1 MQRAAGAAF
10 LAYAVALATAIVVG
24 HAVPAERPL
33 WIAAWGDVAATLA
46 VFAFSFGFRNS
57 SFYDPY
63 WSLAPIAIAV
73 YWTASAE
80 RVGVDPTRQ
89 TAVLVL
95 VGWWGARLTWNWV
108 RSWGGLTH
116 EDWRY
121 VRLRQQTG
129 GAYWL
134 VSLAGLH
141 MMPTVIVF
149 LGLLPLYPAL
159 SVGVRPWGLL
169 DALAVLVTGGAVLL
183 EQTADRQLLRFRRS
197 DPDPRSIL
205 ASGLWARS
213 RHPNYLGEIGFWWG
227 LFLFGLSARP
237 GWWWSGIGA
246 LAITL
251 LFRGVSLPLIE
262 TRMLERRPGY
272 AEHQKRV
279 PLLLPRW
286 RGAGR

>member
-1 MQRAAGAAF
+1 MQRAAGAVF
-10 LAYAVALATAIVVG
+10 LAYAVALATAIVVA

-33 WIAAWGDVAATLA
+33 WIAAWGDVAATLV

-57 SFYDPY
+57 SFYDAY

-73 YWTASAE
+73 YWISSAE
-80 RVGVDPTRQ
+80 SIGVDPTRQ
-89 TAVLVL
+89 TVVLLL
-95 VGWWGARLTWNWV
+95 VVWWGARLTWNWA
-108 RSWGGLTH
+108 RGWGGLGH

-121 VRLRQQTG
+121 VQLREQTG
-129 GAYWL
+129 SAYWG
-134 VSLAGLH
+134 VSLVGLH
-141 MMPTVIVF
+141 LMPTVFVF
-149 LGLLPLYPAL
+149 LGLLPLYAAL

-169 DALAVLVTGGAVLL
+169 DGMAVLVTGGSVLL

-197 DPDPRSIL
+197 DPAPGSVL

-237 GWWWSGIGA
+237 GWWWTGIGA
-246 LAITL
+246 LAITGM
-251 LFRGVSLPLIE
+251 FRIVSLPLIE

-272 AEHQKRV
+272 AEQQRRV

-286 RGAGR
+286 RGTGS

>member
-1 MQRAAGAAF
+1 MQRATGAVF

-24 HAVPAERPL
+24 HAAPPERPL
-33 WIAAWGDVAATLA
+33 WIAAWGDVAATLV

-73 YWTASAE
+73 YWIASAE
-80 RVGVDPTRQ
+80 SIGVDPTRQ
-89 TAVLVL
+89 TLVLVL
-95 VGWWGARLTWNWV
+95 VCWWGARLTWNWA
-108 RSWGGLTH
+108 RGWGGLTH

-121 VRLRQQTG
+121 VRLREQTG
-129 GAYWL
+129 AAYWL
-134 VSLAGLH
+134 VSLTGLH
-141 MMPTVIVF
+141 MMPTVLVF

-183 EQTADRQLLRFRRS
+183 EQTADRQLLRFRRG
-197 DPDPRSIL
+197 DPAPGSIL

-227 LFLFGLSARP
+227 LFLFGLAARP
-237 GWWWSGIGA
+237 EWWWTGIGA

-251 LFRGVSLPLIE
+251 LFRIASLPLIE

-272 AEHQKRV
+272 AEHQERV
-279 PLLLPRW
+279 PMLLPRW

>member
-1 MQRAAGAAF
+1 MQRAAGAVF

-24 HAVPAERPL
+24 HASAAERPL
-33 WIAAWGDVAATLA
+33 WIAAWGDAAATL
-46 VFAFSFGFRNS
+46 VIFAFSFGFRNS

-73 YWTASAE
+73 YWIASAE
-80 RVGVDPTRQ
+80 SIAVDPTRQ
-89 TAVLVL
+89 TLVLVL
-95 VGWWGARLTWNWV
+95 VCWWGVRLTWNWI
-108 RSWGGLTH
+108 RGWGGLAH

-121 VRLRQQTG
+121 VQLREQTG
-129 GAYWL
+129 AAYWL

-141 MMPTVIVF
+141 VMPTVLVF
-149 LGLLPLYPAL
+149 LGLLPLYAAL
-159 SVGVRPWGLL
+159 SVGERPWGLL

-183 EQTADRQLLRFRRS
+183 EQTADRQLLRFRRG

-205 ASGLWARS
+205 DSGLWAHS

-227 LFLFGLSARP
+227 LYLFGLSARP
-237 GWWWSGIGA
+237 GWWWTGIGA

-251 LFRGVSLPLIE
+251 LFRVASLPLIE

-286 RGAGR
+286 RARS